1 MVTNRPIFRLNA
13 DTLVPQRALGISI
26 IFNGNN
32 VFNQTITTKE
42 QIKSNLINFVLT
54 NQGERLF
61 DPNFGGNLRA
71 IIFEQ
76 DSNIDSITETLK
88 DRILAYV
95 PGVTIEEIIVNK
107 SSNLNKVG
115 VTIYYS
121 IYNHADVLNINITQ

>member
-1 MVTNRPIFRLNA
+1 MVTNRPIFRLSA
-13 DTLVPQRALGISI
+13 DALVPQRALGISI
-26 IFNGNN
+26 IFNGNG

-76 DSNIDSITETLK
+76 DSNVDSITETLK

-95 PGVTIEEIIVNK
+95 PGVTIENIVVNK
-107 SSNLNKVG
+107 KSDINQVNI
-115 VTIYYS
+115 TIYYS
-121 IYNHADVLNINITQ
+121 IYNQSDALNINITQ

>member
-1 MVTNRPIFRLNA
+1 MVTNRPIFRLNT
-13 DTLVPQRALGISI
+13 DSLIPQRALGISI

-54 NQGERLF
+54 NQGERFF
-61 DPNFGGNLRA
+61 DPDFGGNLRA

-107 SSNLNKVG
+107 SSDLNQVG

-121 IYNHADVLNINITQ
+121 IYNQADVLNINITQ

>member
-13 DTLVPQRALGISI
+13 DSLIPQRALGISI

-76 DSNIDSITETLK
+76 DSNVDSITETLK

-107 SSNLNKVG
+107 SSDLNQVG

-121 IYNHADVLNINITQ
+121 IYNQADVLNINITQ